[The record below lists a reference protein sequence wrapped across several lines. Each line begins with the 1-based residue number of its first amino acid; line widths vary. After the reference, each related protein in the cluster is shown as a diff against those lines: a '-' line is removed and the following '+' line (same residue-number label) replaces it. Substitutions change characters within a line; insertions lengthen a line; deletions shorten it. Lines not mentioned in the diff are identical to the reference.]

1 MSVAM
6 QVLIDFYFFFGFY
19 FGITVDRNRR
29 RKKTK
34 SDESFV
40 FLSAMDLENGNF
52 FLPPTKVP
60 RSYYRSARP
69 NNSNRINRCRKFP
82 TANIRQEMS
91 KSSLG
96 FVAFYC
102 PFICSFNRE
111 PPLCRNN
118 PPTCS
123 IPPPPYTHKL
133 GQGGNLSKM
142 ASVTPLPDSISSST
156 PPFANT
162 PLSSASPPLPSTP

>member
-1 MSVAM
+1 M

-19 FGITVDRNRR
+19 FGTTVDRNRR

-91 KSSLG
+91 KSFLG

-123 IPPPPYTHKL
+123 IPPPSLHTQAEAGRKL
-133 GQGGNLSKM
+133 QQDG
-142 ASVTPLPDSISSST
+142 IRY
-156 PPFANT
+156 
-162 PLSSASPPLPSTP
+162 SAA